1 MTVDL
6 NNLEKVNKLDTTI
19 CIIGGGLVGLYLANK
34 LRANNLEVAVIEV
47 GNQKFQS
54 ARNLKF
60 KTYHKSFFYEGSDSG
75 RNFGLGGTSVLWGG
89 QMLPLI
95 RSDIKKR
102 PYIGLSSW
110 PIKYKSLCKYYSIV
124 KKDFNFSLISKK
136 KNLNFFKNFFLLR
149 FSSWLPI
156 KYRNFYNLFY
166 KKMKSDKNLKIFINS
181 KVVKIENF
189 RNNNLKSNLTIK
201 NLIAKSSNGNILNIK
216 AKIVIIC
223 CGAIESTKLL
233 LLYNKENNN
242 FITSDGAPLGKFF
255 SDHLS
260 FICGKFNLIDW
271 KKFNLHFSPR
281 FQNGLMNTPRFELN
295 SLIQKTKKLPS
306 AFVHFNFN
314 TDNSTYLDVLKSS
327 FKKRKINFKV
337 LILLGASIFSIIKDT
352 CNLIIFRCFYKIAWF
367 YKSTKML
374 FQIDIE
380 QFPNKANRIYL
391 TNKKNLAIDWKITK
405 KDIKYVRIIATIFS
419 QLWNNSK
426 LKKIAILKTNLPP
439 SKKLLV
445 SMKKNFKASYH
456 PTGTIRMGSNP
467 KESIVNKNLKVWKV
481 NNFYVL
487 STAVFP
493 SSGSANTGMSLLALA
508 NRLSDHISKN
518 INKFMI

>member
-1 MTVDL
+1 MIVDL
-6 NNLEKVNKLDTTI
+6 NNLEKINKLDTKI

-34 LRANNLEVAVIEV
+34 LRANNLEVAVIEA

-54 ARNLKF
+54 ARDLKL
-60 KTYHKSFFYEGSDSG
+60 KTYHESFFYGGSDSG

-95 RSDIKKR
+95 RSDIEKR
-102 PYIGLSSW
+102 AYIGLSSW

-136 KNLNFFKNFFLLR
+136 NKNLNFFKNFFLLR

-156 KYRNFYNLFY
+156 KYRNFYNFFSEN
-166 KKMKSDKNLKIFINS
+166 MKSDKNLKIFINS
-181 KVVKIENF
+181 QVVKIENF
-189 RNNNLKSNLTIK
+189 KNNNLKSNLTIK
-201 NLIAKSSNGNILNIK
+201 NLIAKSSNGNILNVK

-233 LLYNKENNN
+233 LFYNERNSN
-242 FITSDGAPLGKFF
+242 FITSEGAPLGKFF

-260 FICGKFNLIDW
+260 FICGEFNLIDW
-271 KKFNLHFSPR
+271 KTFNLYFSPNY
-281 FQNGLMNTPRFELN
+281 QNGLMNTPRFELN
-295 SLIQKTKKLPS
+295 SITQKQKKLPS
-306 AFVHFNFN
+306 AFAHFNFN
-314 TDNSTYLDVLKSS
+314 TNNNTWLDVFKSS
-327 FKKRKINFKV
+327 FIKRKINFKAI
-337 LILLGASIFSIIKDT
+337 ILLGTSIFSIIKDI
-352 CNLIIFRCFYKIAWF
+352 CNLIIFRYFYNIAWF

-374 FQIDIE
+374 FQIDVE

-391 TNKKNLAIDWKITK
+391 TDKKKLVINWKITK
-405 KDIKYVRIIATIFS
+405 KDIKYVKFIANTFS

-426 LKKIAILKTNLPP
+426 LKKIAILKIHLPL

-456 PTGTIRMGSNP
+456 PTGTIRMGNNP
-467 KESIVNKNLKVWKV
+467 KESIVNKNLKIWKV
-481 NNFYVL
+481 NNCYVL

-508 NRLSDHISKN
+508 NRLSSHISKN
-518 INKFMI
+518 INKII